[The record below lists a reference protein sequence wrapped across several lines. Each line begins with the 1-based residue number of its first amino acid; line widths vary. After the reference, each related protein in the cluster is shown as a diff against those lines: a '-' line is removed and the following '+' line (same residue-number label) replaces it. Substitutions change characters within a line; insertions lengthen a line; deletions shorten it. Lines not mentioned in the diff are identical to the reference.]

1 MLVLRENVPVT
12 RKRAHV
18 SHQQVH
24 TRQQALHVSHQQ
36 VHARA
41 RRVPHVSHQQVHLR
55 FPPAHQSSH
64 HTPTQARPA
73 GRSTGRQQASSS
85 ATSRSAP
92 PAIRPGPSGQGP
104 SCQNDRVGTI
114 RSGTIRSGTIGSEQ
128 SGRGPSGQGPSCQ
141 NDRVGDHQVRDH
153 SGRGPFRS
161 RTIQVGDRSGRRP
174 FRSETIQVGEHRP
187 SGLRTRVR
195 PAGQRA
201 HVVVEG
207 MNDAQGGYR
216 DCRVFCPSSDG
227 NRHAVF
233 RNGSPDLVRS
243 RRRPPRSC
251 ATRSPSHRRI
261 PFTNPRTFCRGD
273 RCNAPIYLPCRR
285 LVRPHDTSA
294 RTRSYTFVQTGI
306 PCLHPHHRVSPRSR

>member
-1 MLVLRENVPVT
+1 MVDD
-12 RKRAHV
+12 RAHV

-41 RRVPHVSHQQVHLR
+41 RRVPHVRHQQVHLR
-55 FPPAHQSSH
+55 FPPAHGSSH
-64 HTPTQARPA
+64 HTPMQARPA
-73 GRSTGRQQASSS
+73 GRTTSRQQASSS

-92 PAIRPGPSGQGP
+92 PAIRPRDHPGQGP
-104 SCQNDRVGTI
+104 S
-114 RSGTIRSGTIGSEQ
+114 RSGTTIQVEDHRRSG
-128 SGRGPSGQGPSCQ
+128 
-141 NDRVGDHQVRDH
+141 
-153 SGRGPFRS
+153 
-161 RTIQVGDRSGRRP
+161 TIQVGDHLGRDHLGRGPSRS
-174 FRSETIQVGEHRP
+174 GEHRP
-187 SGLRTRVR
+187 SGLGTRVR

-243 RRRPPRSC
+243 RRRPPRSRDEISL
-251 ATRSPSHRRI
+251 TPSHSI
-261 PFTNPRTFCRGD
+261 HKSQNLLQRG
-273 RCNAPIYLPCRR
+273 
-285 LVRPHDTSA
+285 
-294 RTRSYTFVQTGI
+294 
-306 PCLHPHHRVSPRSR
+306 

>member
-1 MLVLRENVPVT
+1 M
-12 RKRAHV
+12 
-18 SHQQVH
+18 
-24 TRQQALHVSHQQ
+24 
-36 VHARA
+36 
-41 RRVPHVSHQQVHLR
+41 
-55 FPPAHQSSH
+55 
-64 HTPTQARPA
+64 
-73 GRSTGRQQASSS
+73 
-85 ATSRSAP
+85 
-92 PAIRPGPSGQGP
+92 
-104 SCQNDRVGTI
+104 
-114 RSGTIRSGTIGSEQ
+114 SER
-128 SGRGPSGQGPSCQ
+128 SGRGPSGQGP
-141 NDRVGDHQVRDH
+141 
-153 SGRGPFRS
+153 FRS
-161 RTIQVGDRSGRRP
+161 GTIQVEDHSGRRP
-174 FRSETIQVGEHRP
+174 FRSETIQVKDH
-187 SGLRTRVR
+187 SGPGTQARSGQRTRVR

-216 DCRVFCPSSDG
+216 DCRVFCPSPDG

-285 LVRPHDTSA
+285 LVQPHDTSA

-306 PCLHPHHRVSPRSR
+306 LRPMHSI